1 MGSSPAGGTRV
12 LPALAARPPWLR
24 PARRVARRVGRSA
37 PARLVQ
43 RYVDANLPNLA
54 AAVAFHTLFSVFPLL
69 LALVT
74 LIGLIVPDP
83 GRLEQATGAVVVL
96 FPPEASE
103 QLLAMLRSTRQNA
116 GLLGAL
122 SVVGLLYSGS
132 ALFGSLEDAFN
143 RIYQLP
149 GRPYLRQKLMA
160 MGMLLTCASLLL
172 LSLLAASLADL
183 LSSVSGQTL
192 ETWLP
197 GATWLT
203 ELVDLRAVGVS
214 LAWTLSLAWSFL
226 FFLLIYVIVPNR
238 HFRLGQVWP
247 GAALAALLFV
257 GITKLFPVYL
267 DYFSNFNRY
276 GAGFAF
282 VLLLLAWFYFLA
294 HVVLFGATV
303 NAFVE
308 ELPRHTRRA
317 RRVVADTEGLDA
329 NTLPGAEEATA
340 VASPGQVW

>member
-1 MGSSPAGGTRV
+1 
-12 LPALAARPPWLR
+12 
-24 PARRVARRVGRSA
+24 VGRSV

-54 AAVAFHTLFSVFPLL
+54 AAVAFHTLFSLFPLL

-83 GRLEQATGAVVVL
+83 GRREQASGAVVFL

-103 QLLAMLRSTRQNA
+103 QLLEMLRSARQNA
-116 GLLGAL
+116 GLLGLL

-160 MGMLLTCASLLL
+160 TGLLLTCAILLL
-172 LSLLAASLADL
+172 LALLAASLADL
-183 LSSVSGQTL
+183 LGGVSSRALQ
-192 ETWLP
+192 TWLP
-197 GATWLT
+197 GTAWLG
-203 ELVDLRAVGVS
+203 ELIDLRAVGVS
-214 LAWTLSLAWSFL
+214 LAWILSFAWSFL
-226 FFLLIYVIVPNR
+226 LFLLIYAIVPNR
-238 HFRLGQVWP
+238 KFRPGQVWP

-257 GITKLFPVYL
+257 GITELFPIYL
-267 DYFSNFNRY
+267 DYFGNFNRY

-294 HVVLFGATV
+294 HIVLFGATV

-308 ELPRHTRRA
+308 DLSLRARRA
-317 RRVVADTEGLDA
+317 RRAMPGAERLDA
-329 NTLPGAEEATA
+329 DTLPGAEEPATA
-340 VASPGQVW
+340 ASSSQAW